1 MQKGNT
7 ISRATYAVYFFI
19 AAAVLVVLGIV
30 LTIANIKAIYDLPV
44 IVIGIGVIV
53 AFYALSQYMRRD
65 SLSDVTISSKTA
77 KTFLTNNAI
86 ILALLVL
93 VVIICIK
100 ERKFMQVRVVLDILT
115 QSSTK
120 LIIALGICFTLLI
133 AGTDLSAGRMVGLAS
148 VISCSML
155 QLSLIH
161 I

>member
-93 VVIICIK
+93 VVIICI
-100 ERKFMQVRVVLDILT
+100 
-115 QSSTK
+115 
-120 LIIALGICFTLLI
+120 
-133 AGTDLSAGRMVGLAS
+133 
-148 VISCSML
+148 
-155 QLSLIH
+155 
-161 I
+161 